1 MDDNTQPMPDEDND
15 LIASIANKVMEIK
28 EDCVT
33 TGPEDI
39 YPVIF
44 FHTRGVP
51 SKGILA
57 IIDPTG
63 ADDVVENLPVI
74 LATIAAN
81 EGPPR
86 LVCFVSDA
94 YCIKARDGENLSD
107 VKLEHGTPSEMYRRG
122 DPRASECLMIAGA
135 RIGGSDDGEYNG
147 RVGHVLVYLPYHY
160 GDGGVI
166 WDEPMTPDSIEPL
179 TTYSGRVPDA
189 LTSVFRIEGN

>member
-1 MDDNTQPMPDEDND
+1 MNTEPPNLPDADND
-15 LIASIANKVMEIK
+15 LIMSIASRAMEIK
-28 EDCVT
+28 EDTVV
-33 TGPEDI
+33 TGPADI
-39 YPVIF
+39 WPAIF
-44 FHTRGVP
+44 FHTRGIP

-57 IIDPTG
+57 VIDPTG
-63 ADDVVENLPVI
+63 ADDFVAHLAEI
-74 LATIAAN
+74 LAVIAHN

-94 YCIKARDGENLSD
+94 YCIRAPDKENLSD
-107 VKLEHGTPSEMYRRG
+107 VKMEHGTPSAAYRAG

-135 RIGGSDDGEYNG
+135 RIGGPDDGAYNG

-179 TTYSGRVPDA
+179 TQYEGRVPDA
-189 LTSVFRIEGN
+189 LASVFIIEAN